1 MRLYFQDLKYL
12 HINIEMKKPSY
23 LLQSI
28 FVIVTSLVL
37 LETNSVNAAEKVV
50 FRYKILSRSLPVEE
64 LTELSETG
72 EVSPN
77 LDYYLKRTNQDPE
90 AVRNVLNK
98 EVNVSTVTLDRTLNS
113 NIGGFLLDRISQTI
127 HTSSDRAN
135 RKALRS
141 AIVLSSAEDN
151 KVSLIE
157 IIQNYPT
164 NEVVVEG
171 DNLARTYNQLSILTE
186 GLREWI
192 GIL

>member
-1 MRLYFQDLKYL
+1 MKNSYYF
-12 HINIEMKKPSY
+12 
-23 LLQSI
+23 LQTI
-28 FVIVTSLVL
+28 FVLITSLFL

-50 FRYKILSRSLPVEE
+50 FSYKIFSQSLPVEQ

-72 EVSPN
+72 EVSPTLN
-77 LDYYLKRTNQDPE
+77 YYLKRTNQDPE
-90 AVRNVLNK
+90 AVRNALNK
-98 EVNVSTVTLDRTLNS
+98 EVNVSTTTLDRTLNS
-113 NIGGFLLDRISQTI
+113 KIGEFLLDRISQTV

-164 NEVVVEG
+164 KEVYVEA
-171 DNLARTYNQLSILTE
+171 DNLERTYNQLSILTE
-186 GLREWI
+186 GLRGWLD
-192 GIL
+192 IL

>member
-1 MRLYFQDLKYL
+1 
-12 HINIEMKKPSY
+12 MKPYY

-28 FVIVTSLVL
+28 FVILTSIL
-37 LETNSVNAAEKVV
+37 LIETNSVNAAEKVV
-50 FRYKILSRSLPVEE
+50 FRYKILSRSLPVKE
-64 LTELSETG
+64 LTKLSETG
-72 EVSPN
+72 EVSSN
-77 LDYYLKRTNQDPE
+77 LNYYLKRTKQEPE

-113 NIGGFLLDRISQTI
+113 KIGGFLLDQISQTI
-127 HTSSDRAN
+127 HTSSNEAN

-141 AIVLSSAEDN
+141 AIVLSSSEDN

-164 NEVVVEG
+164 KEVYVEG

-186 GLREWI
+186 GLRGWL

>member
-1 MRLYFQDLKYL
+1 MKNSYYF
-12 HINIEMKKPSY
+12 
-23 LLQSI
+23 LQTI
-28 FVIVTSLVL
+28 FVLISSILL

-50 FRYKILSRSLPVEE
+50 FRYKIFSRSLPVKE

-77 LDYYLKRTNQDPE
+77 LDYYLKQTNQDPQ
-90 AVRNVLNK
+90 AVRDVLNK
-98 EVNVSTVTLDRTLNS
+98 EVNVSTTTLDKTLNS
-113 NIGGFLLDRISQTI
+113 KIGEFLLDRIGQTI

-135 RKALRS
+135 KKALRS

-164 NEVVVEG
+164 NEVYVEA
-171 DNLARTYNQLSILTE
+171 DNLERTYNQLSILTE
-186 GLREWI
+186 GLQGWL